1 MHRSVKHS
9 SSRIFSPLVI
19 FHDDPAVYAWE
30 TQQRR
35 YLIEQH
41 REKTMHMLNY
51 NASLWAGPN
60 ETKEEKA
67 KEEVMANGNEEH
79 AANNPSQPIDMLPS
93 TSTSSAASSSSSSST
108 SSDSDSSIT
117 TFHTSTSPSLTLL
130 EPVTRSST
138 PPPLFLKCDEPKTE
152 PKRRRRGNL
161 PKEVTEFLKHWLVQ
175 HKKHPYPTEKEK
187 MDLAYR
193 TGLTVNQISNWFIN
207 ARRRILQPMLESENM
222 VEQQQQQQ
230 FMVDQKRRQQLD
242 IYAYHGFTES
252 HQDNTRR
259 WQLQRTKLPNILL

>member
-9 SSRIFSPLVI
+9 SSRIFCPLVL
-19 FHDDPAVYAWE
+19 FHDDPSAYGWE
-30 TQQRR
+30 TQQRH

-41 REKTMHMLNY
+41 REKTIDMLNE
-51 NASLWAGPN
+51 NASFWATPHKEKSEEEEEEEEEEICMKN
-60 ETKEEKA
+60 EDSA
-67 KEEVMANGNEEH
+67 DD
-79 AANNPSQPIDMLPS
+79 QPQTIDMLPS
-93 TSTSSAASSSSSSST
+93 TSTSSTS

-117 TFHTSTSPSLTLL
+117 TIHTSSPTLTLL
-130 EPVTRSST
+130 EPATRSST
-138 PPPLFLKCDEPKTE
+138 PPPLFLKYDEPKAE

-161 PKEVTEFLKHWLVQ
+161 PKEVTEFLKNWLVQ

-222 VEQQQQQQ
+222 VEQQQQL
-230 FMVDQKRRQQLD
+230 MVDQKRRQQLD

-252 HQDNTRR
+252 PQDNTRR
-259 WQLQRTKLPNILL
+259 WQFQRTKLPNIVL